1 MHCLTCL
8 PLCIIIL
15 SFFTVEGEELSK
27 TMTELGFPRLHRHK
41 LACLRQE
48 LIETFV
54 E

>member
-1 MHCLTCL
+1 MFNMAAPMYYYIVC
-8 PLCIIIL
+8 
-15 SFFTVEGEELSK
+15 FTVEGEELSK

>member
-1 MHCLTCL
+1 M
-8 PLCIIIL
+8 PASMYYYII
-15 SFFTVEGEELSK
+15 FFTVEGEELSK